1 VGSDIDRG
9 YPATHRL
16 PGRHPPSKALIVLPD
31 AVNDAARQVRQ
42 AARCNRRR
50 TKGQGP
56 PRKDLPLSAPEIIT
70 ARYMTVFQC
79 IGGAC
84 EDTCCAG
91 WQVHID
97 SRQYQIL
104 KKEMGGSRAEREE
117 FRSSVELET
126 ATPASEATY
135 AKLKLKDDHSC
146 SFLDS
151 ERLCSVQ
158 GRYGEKALPQVCST
172 YPRRIL
178 QKEQRLEVWGWLSCP
193 ETARL
198 CLLREDAMDI
208 VDGNTGMAARMEAM
222 GGMAGAPTPYQRYL
236 DDIRGAAFKLL
247 STREYP
253 ISTRLFMLAYLGK
266 QTAEFF
272 HHDVAQVDEARLGTA
287 IDLVCNPETMAVW
300 HRQLASL
307 PAPTSMT
314 ANLVTQLLAAKL
326 KAGSGAFGP
335 LVDKITSSYGPGLS
349 LAGQSATAMS
359 LADLW
364 SAYSTRRQAWVDV
377 LPDRVDLY
385 FENYAKNHWMREWY
399 VRSPDLLAYA
409 QRLLVRVALLRFLL
423 FSHPALQEVATAD
436 IGVRRETLDRVA
448 VEVFYKFSRA
458 VEHSPKFLDMI
469 AEHLTEQGLVNFGH
483 ATILALV

>member
-1 VGSDIDRG
+1 M
-9 YPATHRL
+9 
-16 PGRHPPSKALIVLPD
+16 
-31 AVNDAARQVRQ
+31 
-42 AARCNRRR
+42 
-50 TKGQGP
+50 
-56 PRKDLPLSAPEIIT
+56 T
-70 ARYMTVFQC
+70 AFQC

-91 WQVHID
+91 WQVHVD
-97 SRQYQIL
+97 RTHYQIL
-104 KKEMGGSRAEREE
+104 KKEMSGSRAEREE
-117 FRSSVELET
+117 FRSSVELEKE
-126 ATPASEATY
+126 TPTVDAMY
-135 AKLKLKDDHSC
+135 ARLKLKADHSC
-146 SFLDS
+146 SFLDA

-158 GRYGEKALPQVCST
+158 GRYGEKALPEVCST

-178 QKEQRLEVWGWLSCP
+178 QNNQRLEVWGWLSCP
-193 ETARL
+193 EVARL

-208 VDGNTGMAARMEAM
+208 VDGNTELAARMRAM
-222 GGMAGAPTPYQRYL
+222 GGLAGAATPYQRYL

-266 QTAEFF
+266 QTAELF
-272 HHDVAQVDEARLGTA
+272 HRDIAEVDEPRLAAA

-307 PAPTSMT
+307 PAPASVT

-326 KAGSGAFGP
+326 KAGAGAFGA
-335 LVDKITSSYGPGLS
+335 LVDRITGSYGPGLS
-349 LAGQSATAMS
+349 VAGQSASEMS

-364 SAYSTRRQAWVDV
+364 SAYSTRRQAWLDV
-377 LPDRVDLY
+377 FPDRVDLY

-399 VRSPDLLAYA
+399 LGSPDLLVYA
-409 QRLLVRVALLRFLL
+409 QRLLVRVAMLRFLL

-436 IGVRRETLDRVA
+436 IGVRREALDRVA

-458 VEHSPKFLDMI
+458 IEHSPKYLDMV
-469 AEHLTEQGLVNFGH
+469 AEYLSEQGLVNLSH